1 MDLLTAMQ
9 TMNACRYYKSDAVDD
24 AVLAKV
30 LNAARWAATGSNK
43 QPVSFIAVRDAAKR
57 QALHDLY
64 QPIWDMAMQKYSSG
78 EFKSGFSPKFLGHV
92 DHFARHLSV
101 VPVHI
106 VVCAEWQCL
115 SAIDANLGRTV
126 LTPGSSIYP
135 AVQNLMLAARAEG
148 LGTTLTTL
156 LALAEPQIKTLLNIP
171 EHIATAAV
179 VMLGWPAK
187 PFPKSERP
195 TDRPACLFVLES
207 DILTLNCVTADHYQ
221 SLMQGY

>member
-9 TMNACRYYKSDAVDD
+9 TMNACRYYKSDAVDE

-30 LNAARWAATGSNK
+30 MNAARWAATGSNK
-43 QPVSFIAVRDAAKR
+43 QPLSFIAVRDPAKR

-64 QPIWDMAMQKYSSG
+64 QPIWDMVMQKYASG
-78 EFKSGFSPKFLGHV
+78 EFQSGFTPKFLAHV
-92 DHFARHLSV
+92 DHFAKHIAE

-106 VVCAEWQCL
+106 VVCAEWQSL
-115 SAIDANLGRTV
+115 SALDANLGRTV

-156 LALAEPQIKTLLNIP
+156 LALVEPQIKTLLNIP

-187 PFPKSERP
+187 PFPKSLKRKP
-195 TDRPACLFVLES
+195 LAD
-207 DILTLNCVTADHYQ
+207 TAFLDSYGAA
-221 SLMQGY
+221 LPGAADYV

>member
-1 MDLLTAMQ
+1 MELLDAMQ
-9 TMNACRYYKSDAVDD
+9 TMNACRYYKTDPVSD

-43 QPVSFIAVRDAAKR
+43 QPVSLIAVRDAAKR

-78 EFKSGFSPKFLGHV
+78 EFKHGFTPAFLQHV
-92 DHFARHLSV
+92 DHFARHIAEI
-101 VPVHI
+101 PVHV
-106 VVCAEWQCL
+106 VVCAEWQGL
-115 SAIDANLGRTV
+115 TAIDANLGRTV

-135 AVQNLMLAARAEG
+135 AVQNLMLAARNEG

-156 LALAEPQIKTLLNIP
+156 LGFVEPQIKALLDIP
-171 EHIATAAV
+171 EPIATAAV

-187 PFPKSERP
+187 PFPQKLKRKPLATMAFLDSYGAALPGAGEY
-195 TDRPACLFVLES
+195 
-207 DILTLNCVTADHYQ
+207 I
-221 SLMQGY
+221 